1 MEDLFYIVPIG
12 DNWYNLRLKDSHY
25 VLGCGSDLDR
35 LLKTLRGLIK
45 RYRTPA
51 KLLSAVEN
59 FEDRGK
65 VNDLTLAVYQGQYE
79 ALGNVMSDVVKKCV
93 RDALEEVKF
102 DTPFHRNRKK
112 HKLNKVNHSS
122 EVIEEKTE
130 EDNPVLI
137 VKSVKKFRRSR

>member
-112 HKLNKVNHSS
+112 HKLIGSNHSS
-122 EVIEEKTE
+122 EVIEEKAEVKE
-130 EDNPVLI
+130 EPVTL
-137 VKSVKKFRRSR
+137 KKGIRLKRR